1 MSNERGWKDGVYNP
15 GFTPDRAY
23 IERKAKEL
31 AASGIEFPK
40 VKGVCFKRRKAKALR
55 NVVTRVVMVGFDPFN
70 NSGLPEHIERQLVD
84 DFYFWYNDY
93 AMRLEFQKLE
103 LQLDEARKTATIDPY
118 LQDLFDRG
126 LVNQNQLD
134 MVTLLRGKP
143 MDLHSNIF
151 SFPETIEDG
160 PYIFSERDFKRL
172 QAEGYITSDGN
183 VDLGKAFTVPVG
195 DMAVVPP
202 DRMVPMYVP
211 GSMDRLRHYE
221 EGALERSVKKSSMT
235 PEQQAALDAALP
247 TLTPVFK
254 DGEFLPAVTGA
265 FAVGADGVKR
275 DLRDIDFMGIALGT
289 SGPVEGEHIDGEVER
304 ALQKSGLM
312 RPQGGI
318 DIFKVAALAKR
329 DVTIEGEVVSPVMAL
344 DEDLDRRNYGIPIH
358 QYLDGDGNVQY
369 QVGELNEKPLEGQ
382 IVDKGVLITVL
393 GPEDGAWQAGKEE
406 LSQAI
411 ENGELN
417 SPPFVPKQGDGYK
430 LDHIA
435 KLPPATGAKPLVQ
448 QFHEITKQTSQGRG
462 RDETMAIYHEYH
474 MGLEALEEQIVE
486 SRSAG
491 PSLLPKPDITAGEVG
506 DASRDNQKLRD
517 RSVGSLVRMYGEH
530 PRRGEPF
537 RVLPEGH
544 PESSDVPPN
553 MFAHLPVGR
562 SEMSSGYN
570 KHEDERGHNEA
581 LGLFTR
587 TRPNPLREH
596 WEKHGDP
603 YEGRLPPYTNAE
615 VLKEILDQNHDP
627 ELAAKVK
634 QRMMEGLGDL
644 EDTSDA
650 GLPPVNPTPE
660 EIADQ
665 EAAMQEAAEGK
676 LDYLL
681 EGTQWDP
688 KLRK

>member
-275 DLRDIDFMGIALGT
+275 DLRDIDFMSILLGT
-289 SGPVEGEHIDGEVER
+289 SEPT
-304 ALQKSGLM
+304 
-312 RPQGGI
+312 P
-318 DIFKVAALAKR
+318 
-329 DVTIEGEVVSPVMAL
+329 IEGEVIAPPSVELNDTPN
-344 DEDLDRRNYGIPIH
+344 RRDYGIPIH

-382 IVDKGVLITVL
+382 IVDKGVEVRVIPDDYEFPPHV
-393 GPEDGAWQAGKEE
+393 
-406 LSQAI
+406 SQH
-411 ENGELN
+411 
-417 SPPFVPKQGDGYK
+417 GDGYK

-435 KLPPATGAKPLVQ
+435 KLPPATGAKPLIQ

>member
-275 DLRDIDFMGIALGT
+275 DLRDIDFMSILLGT
-289 SGPVEGEHIDGEVER
+289 SEPT
-304 ALQKSGLM
+304 
-312 RPQGGI
+312 P
-318 DIFKVAALAKR
+318 
-329 DVTIEGEVVSPVMAL
+329 IEGEVIAPPSVELNDTPN
-344 DEDLDRRNYGIPIH
+344 RRDYGIPIH

-382 IVDKGVLITVL
+382 IVDKGVEVRVIPDDYEFPPHV
-393 GPEDGAWQAGKEE
+393 
-406 LSQAI
+406 SQH
-411 ENGELN
+411 
-417 SPPFVPKQGDGYK
+417 GDGYK

-435 KLPPATGAKPLVQ
+435 KLPPATGAKPLIQ

-474 MGLEALEEQIVE
+474 MGLEALEEQIAE

-491 PSLLPKPDITAGEVG
+491 PSLLPKPDLTAGEVG
-506 DASRDNQKLRD
+506 DASAELAKIRERQ
-517 RSVGSLVRMYGEH
+517 SM
-530 PRRGEPF
+530 
-537 RVLPEGH
+537 
-544 PESSDVPPN
+544 PP
-553 MFAHLPVGR
+553 
-562 SEMSSGYN
+562 GYN

-603 YEGRLPPYTNAE
+603 YEGRLPPYTNTE

>member
-1 MSNERGWKDGVYNP
+1 M
-15 GFTPDRAY
+15 
-23 IERKAKEL
+23 
-31 AASGIEFPK
+31 
-40 VKGVCFKRRKAKALR
+40 R

-84 DFYFWYNDY
+84 DYFFWYNDY
-93 AMRLEFQKLE
+93 AMRQEFQWLE
-103 LQLDEARKTATIDPY
+103 LQLDEARKTTPVDPM
-118 LQDLFDRG
+118 LKDLFDRG
-126 LVNQNQLD
+126 LISQGELD
-134 MVTLLRGKP
+134 QVTLLRGRFG
-143 MDLHSNIF
+143 DIDSNIF
-151 SFPETIEDG
+151 GSPKSGYIPFSLPDTIEDG
-160 PYIFSERDFKRL
+160 PYIFSERDFNRL
-172 QAEGYITSDGN
+172 QAEGYITADGN
-183 VDLGKAFTVPVG
+183 VDLTKAFRVPVG
-195 DMAVVPP
+195 DLDVVPP
-202 DRMVPMYVP
+202 DSEVPMFGGVPMVQSGIDYTKHHSGKHRFFAP
-211 GSMDRLRHYE
+211 GSLDRLRHYE
-221 EGALERSVKKSSMT
+221 EGALDRTIKKSSMS

-247 TLTPVFK
+247 ALTPVFK

-275 DLRDIDFMGIALGT
+275 DLRDIDFMSILLGT
-289 SGPVEGEHIDGEVER
+289 SEPT
-304 ALQKSGLM
+304 
-312 RPQGGI
+312 P
-318 DIFKVAALAKR
+318 
-329 DVTIEGEVVSPVMAL
+329 IEGEVIAPPSVEL
-344 DEDLDRRNYGIPIH
+344 DDTPNRRDYGIPIH

-382 IVDKGVLITVL
+382 IVDKGVEVRVIPDDYEFPPHV
-393 GPEDGAWQAGKEE
+393 
-406 LSQAI
+406 SQH
-411 ENGELN
+411 
-417 SPPFVPKQGDGYK
+417 GDGYK

-435 KLPPATGAKPLVQ
+435 KLPPATGAKPLIQ

-474 MGLEALEEQIVE
+474 LGLEALEEQIAE

-491 PSLLPKPDITAGEVG
+491 PSLLPKPDLTAGEVG
-506 DASRDNQKLRD
+506 DASAELAKIRERQ
-517 RSVGSLVRMYGEH
+517 SMQ
-530 PRRGEPF
+530 P
-537 RVLPEGH
+537 
-544 PESSDVPPN
+544 
-553 MFAHLPVGR
+553 
-562 SEMSSGYN
+562 GYN